1 MKIYNKETKQYIKS
15 DNLKEL
21 DDCFIIEY
29 IERYEKT
36 IRYFFKPQWEEA
48 DGAEELA
55 KNIMRCLNKV
65 TENEVVDVERIGCFK
80 NDTRVLMFK
89 LELKGTTKRSGL
101 NYNEL
106 TNNISVDGWFIKDHD
121 LEIAL
126 KRYLEYKRKWL

>member
-15 DNLKEL
+15 DKLKEL
-21 DDCFIIEY
+21 DDCFIIED

>member
-15 DNLKEL
+15 DKLQEL
-21 DDCFIIEY
+21 DDCFIIED